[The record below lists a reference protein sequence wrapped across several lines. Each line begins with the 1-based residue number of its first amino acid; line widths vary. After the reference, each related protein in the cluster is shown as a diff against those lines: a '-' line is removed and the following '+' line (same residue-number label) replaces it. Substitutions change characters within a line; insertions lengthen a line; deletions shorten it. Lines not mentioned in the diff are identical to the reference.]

1 MPSPFPGMDP
11 YLEGYLW
18 PDVHHRLATQIS
30 IQLAPLLAPRYV
42 ARIVIRTVVE
52 ELKSGDSV
60 AVMIPDVEVFAGR
73 RSEAGPSSEAG
84 EVAAP
89 AAIAPAPVIWP
100 QSLTYEAEISSVEI
114 RDVAGGTLVTS
125 IEILSPTNKRGAGW
139 DEYQAKRRRVI
150 LAQAHLLE
158 IDLLREGQ
166 RPVPRVGSS
175 RAPYYVFLTRAGH
188 PGRAEVWPIQLRDP
202 LPVVPVPLRPPDA
215 DTPLNLAKALPAIYD
230 EARYDLSLN
239 YGQPP
244 DPPLE
249 GAEAEWAAELS
260 RGKRMQGHS

>member
-42 ARIVIRTVVE
+42 ARIVIRTVME
-52 ELKSGDSV
+52 ELRASDSV
-60 AVMIPDVEVFAGR
+60 TVMIPDVEVFAAR
-73 RSEAGPSSEAG
+73 RAG
-84 EVAAP
+84 AAP
-89 AAIAPAPVIWP
+89 PLESAEAAGAAIAPAPAVWP
-100 QSLTYEAEISSVEI
+100 QSLTFEAEISSVEI

-125 IEILSPTNKRGAGW
+125 IEILSPTNKHGAGW

-166 RPVPRVGSS
+166 RPVPRVGSP

-202 LPVVPVPLRPPDA
+202 LPIVPVPLRPPDA
-215 DTPLNLAKALPAIYD
+215 DAPLNLAKALAAIYD
-230 EARYDLSLN
+230 EARYDLSLD

-244 DPPLE
+244 SPPLE
-249 GAEAEWAAELS
+249 GAEAEWAVELL
-260 RGKRMQGHS
+260 GKKQT

>member
-18 PDVHHRLATQIS
+18 PDVHHALASEIRR
-30 IQLAPLLAPRYV
+30 QLAPQLTPRYV

-73 RSEAGPSSEAG
+73 RAE
-84 EVAAP
+84 AAP
-89 AAIAPAPVIWP
+89 PAAPGAATATAVAIAPAPVVWP
-100 QSLTYEAEISSVEI
+100 QSLTFEADISSVEI

-125 IEILSPTNKRGAGW
+125 IEILSPTNKRGAGR
-139 DEYQAKRRRVI
+139 DEYQTKRRRVI

-158 IDLLREGQ
+158 IDLLREGR
-166 RPVPRVGSS
+166 RPVPRTGSP

-215 DTPLNLAKALPAIYD
+215 DTPLDLAKALAAIYD
-230 EARYDLSLN
+230 EARYDLSLD

-249 GAEAEWAAELS
+249 GAEAEWAAELVYEP
-260 RGKRMQGHS
+260 